1 MKKGLD
7 KSQALLYNKIIE
19 KNKATRKGKER
30 RKQMFVVEM
39 IIEVAIFT
47 ALAKGFITFW
57 QITEEDF

>member
-1 MKKGLD
+1 
-7 KSQALLYNKIIE
+7 
-19 KNKATRKGKER
+19 
-30 RKQMFVVEM
+30 MFVVEM